1 MTKWTKT
8 YIESLNPKE
17 KRYTEQQDNLIIRI
31 QPTGSKSWFAYMGRG
46 RPRYLGKFPDLSL
59 HEAREL
65 LKKAKNSGIPLQ
77 GLGRN
82 ETKSDKEPFFR
93 VAVLGSGNIGTD
105 LLVKIQRSKY
115 LQCVAFIGRSIN
127 SQGMNKAISL
137 GINCS
142 DKSISYIE
150 EHSDEIDLVFD
161 ATSAKDHQA
170 HAPILLKHGIRTID
184 LTPAKVGKMSVP
196 AVNLEECLDE
206 MNINM
211 VTCGGQASIPIANA
225 IGKTQRNIEYME
237 VVSSIASKSA
247 GPATRMNLDEYIS
260 TTEEGLKN
268 FSGAKKTKA
277 ILNLNPAIPCINMQT
292 TIFAKT
298 KEADINALND
308 VIFPL
313 VKKIKKYVPGYE
325 LLVEPLFENGR
336 IVTMVKVEGLGDY
349 LPEYAGNL
357 DIINCAA
364 IAMAEEYA
372 KLNL

>member
-137 GINCS
+137 GINCP

-277 ILNLNPAIPCINMQT
+277 ILNLNPGEVDT
-292 TIFAKT
+292 
-298 KEADINALND
+298 
-308 VIFPL
+308 
-313 VKKIKKYVPGYE
+313 
-325 LLVEPLFENGR
+325 
-336 IVTMVKVEGLGDY
+336 
-349 LPEYAGNL
+349 
-357 DIINCAA
+357 
-364 IAMAEEYA
+364 
-372 KLNL
+372 